1 MVLGLAERF
10 RLEKILEAT
19 PRDLPE
25 AVVREVVGFIPLLG
39 DLFMLVEAFEAV
51 REDKPLVA
59 LAYVL
64 GVLPGPPL
72 PLTHVVVFYVE
83 KGRLPSPL
91 KR

>member
-10 RLEKILEAT
+10 RLEKLLEAT

-39 DLFMLVEAFEAV
+39 DLFMLVEAFEAL
-51 REDKPLVA
+51 REDKPLTA
-59 LAYVL
+59 LAYIL

>member
-1 MVLGLAERF
+1 MAERF
-10 RLEKILEAT
+10 RLEKLIEAT

-39 DLFMLVEAFEAV
+39 DLFMLMEAFEAV
-51 REDKPLVA
+51 REDKPLAA

>member
-10 RLEKILEAT
+10 RLEKLLEAV
-19 PRDLPE
+19 PKDLPE
-25 AVVREVVGFIPLLG
+25 AVVRELAGFIPILG
-39 DLFMLVEAFEAV
+39 DLFMLVEAFEAI

-72 PLTHVVVFYVE
+72 PLTHLLVYYVE
-83 KGRLPSPL
+83 KGRLPTPI

>member
-1 MVLGLAERF
+1 MVFGLAERF

-19 PRDLPE
+19 PKDLPE
-25 AVVREVVGFIPLLG
+25 AVVRELAGFIPILG
-39 DLFMLVEAFEAV
+39 DLFMLVEAFEAM
-51 REDKPLVA
+51 REDKPLAA

-72 PLTHVVVFYVE
+72 PLTHIIVYYVE
-83 KGRLPSPL
+83 KGRLPTPI

>member
-1 MVLGLAERF
+1 VVLGLAERF
-10 RLEKILEAT
+10 RLEKLIEAT

-39 DLFMLVEAFEAV
+39 DLFMLMEAFEAV
-51 REDKPLVA
+51 REDKPLAA

>member
-39 DLFMLVEAFEAV
+39 DLFMLAEAFEAV
-51 REDKPLVA
+51 REDKPLAA